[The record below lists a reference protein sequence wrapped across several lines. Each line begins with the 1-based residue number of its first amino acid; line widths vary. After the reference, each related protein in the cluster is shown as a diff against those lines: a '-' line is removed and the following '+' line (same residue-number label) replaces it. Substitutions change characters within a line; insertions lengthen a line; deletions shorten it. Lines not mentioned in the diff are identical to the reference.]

1 MKKIVLVNHDFK
13 DAYSGEL
20 HKAGDKVEM
29 TDERIAEVKG
39 VNPDFVSVIGIVEEA
54 EEEVIG
60 EVDADSNAEQKKPE
74 QKKPEQKKSK

>member
-1 MKKIVLVNHDFK
+1 MKKLVLINYDFK

-39 VNPDFVSVIGIVEEA
+39 VNPEFVTVIGIIEEGIG
-54 EEEVIG
+54 EVNEEVIG
-60 EVDADSNAEQKKPE
+60 EVDAAPVSAAKP
-74 QKKPEQKKSK
+74 KKSK